1 MGELFRQNTAV
12 ETAPLQQEA
21 VLFHPG
27 LNRFCIL
34 NRTSA
39 FLWNRLSTP
48 ASAEQLATD
57 LSASFDGVTTEGA
70 LEDVQQTLAEFVALD
85 LVCSVSESVV

>member
-1 MGELFRQNTAV
+1 MEALFRQNTAV

-27 LNRFCIL
+27 ANRFCIL

-39 FLWNRLSTP
+39 FIWNRLSTP
-48 ASAEQLATD
+48 ASAQQIATE
-57 LSASFDGVTTEGA
+57 LSASFAEVTEEGA
-70 LEDVQQTLAEFVALD
+70 LEDVRQALAEFVALD
-85 LVCSVSESVV
+85 LVCSVGDPVA